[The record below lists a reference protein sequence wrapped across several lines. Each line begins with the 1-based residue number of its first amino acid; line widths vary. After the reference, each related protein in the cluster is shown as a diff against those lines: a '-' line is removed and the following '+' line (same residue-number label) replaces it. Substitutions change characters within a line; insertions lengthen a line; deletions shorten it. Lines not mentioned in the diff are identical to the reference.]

1 LKRIGD
7 ALSPDHRENDIMAV
21 QIVMD
26 RSGDSRF
33 LFDPASAT
41 EVADAERRFR
51 QLTRRGFTATARLG
65 PGQMAILRS
74 FDPNVEECVF
84 FPQLV
89 GG

>member
-1 LKRIGD
+1 
-7 ALSPDHRENDIMAV
+7 MAV

-33 LFDPASAT
+33 PFDPASAE
-41 EVADAERRFR
+41 EVAEAERRFR
-51 QLTRRGFTATARLG
+51 QLTRRGFTATARTG
-65 PGQMAILRS
+65 PGQTTILRS

-84 FPQLV
+84 FPRLV